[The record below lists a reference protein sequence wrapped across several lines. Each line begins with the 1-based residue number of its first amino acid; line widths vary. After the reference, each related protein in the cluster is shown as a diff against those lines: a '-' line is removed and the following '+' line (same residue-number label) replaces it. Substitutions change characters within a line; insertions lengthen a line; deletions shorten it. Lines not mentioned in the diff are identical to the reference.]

1 MPRDTA
7 YENGRIGNGNW
18 DFVSYM
24 KVNHNYMRQIT
35 IEGITYRMDYR
46 RHKFYPPTPPSRY
59 DMYRWEIDNNCVPGD
74 ITYGNAITPEEGLP
88 QCHTYGPSTTVED
101 RRIINVAVL
110 NCGEIEDSGRRMNG
124 RTGPLP
130 VETFVKV
137 FLTEPMGK
145 GKDNTIYG
153 EVVGPL
159 IQGQDEAVN
168 DKVALAR

>member
-1 MPRDTA
+1 MTTEAADILATLDIQTKPTHTPLK
-7 YENGRIGNGNW
+7 GN
-18 DFVSYM
+18 
-24 KVNHNYMRQIT
+24 
-35 IEGITYRMDYR
+35 
-46 RHKFYPPTPPSRY
+46 
-59 DMYRWEIDNNCVPGD
+59 
-74 ITYGNAITPEEGLP
+74 TPEEGLP

-110 NCGEIEDSGRRMNG
+110 NCGAIQESGERMNG

-159 IQGQDEAVN
+159 IQGQDRDVT
-168 DKVALAR
+168 DKVALVR